1 MNILIIN
8 INDKIGGAGI
18 ASYRLFEA
26 LRSIGVNCR
35 MLVMNK
41 SSNEDEVIPLHN
53 RYFQSFNIL
62 RSRLDKI
69 EIIRYRSYDNSIFSP
84 SIIKSPNL
92 ISKIN
97 ELRPDLIHLHWIA
110 GGMLK
115 LEELKD
121 IKIPIVWSLHDMWP
135 FTGGCH
141 YDNGCGR
148 FINSCGK
155 CPILGSDIENDLSRK
170 VHKRK
175 IDNYPNVV
183 LIGLSKWIQNSAKS
197 SSIFKK
203 NKIVNLPNTINTGRF
218 KRKKPEFFPK
228 IMEFS
233 KYKKIIL
240 FGAMDSTSDKRKGFK
255 ELVESIKLL
264 DKEKYQFVVFG
275 SNDKIID
282 EDIDMVTIGKVHDEQ
297 LLIELYSLSDV
308 MIVPSLQENL
318 SNVIMESMSCGTPVV
333 AFDIGGNSD
342 MIQHKKNGYLA
353 KPFNHFDLAIGVET
367 VIDNK
372 DIYSKNA
379 IEFIKN
385 QFDYGVVAQKYR
397 TLYQKML
404 DVSTK

>member
-8 INDKIGGAGI
+8 INEKSGGAGI
-18 ASYRLFEA
+18 ASFRLFEA

-41 SSNEDEVIPLHN
+41 SSNEEDVIPLHN
-53 RYFQSFNIL
+53 KYFQALNKL

-69 EIIRYRSYDNSIFSP
+69 ELIRYRCYDNSIFSP
-84 SIIKSPNL
+84 SIIQSPNL

-97 ELRPDLIHLHWIA
+97 ELKPDLIHLHWIA

-141 YDNGCGR
+141 YDDGCGR
-148 FINSCGK
+148 FINNCGK
-155 CPILGSDIENDLSRK
+155 CPILGSEIDNDLSRNI
-170 VHKRK
+170 HERK
-175 IDNYPNVV
+175 KENYPNIV
-183 LIGLSKWIQNSAKS
+183 LVGLSKWIEKSAKS

-203 NKIVNLPNTINTGRF
+203 NKIVNLPNTINTVKF
-218 KRKKPEFFPK
+218 KRVIPETLPKKLDL
-228 IMEFS
+228 S
-233 KYKKIIL
+233 DYKKIIL

-255 ELVESIKLL
+255 VLVEGIKLL

-275 SNDKIID
+275 SNDIIIED
-282 EDIDMVTIGKVHDEQ
+282 DIDMVTVGKVHDEK

-353 KPFNHFDLAIGVET
+353 KPFSHYDLALGVET
-367 VIDNK
+367 VIENK
-372 DIYSKNA
+372 DYYSKNA

-385 QFDYGVVAQKYR
+385 EYDYSIVAQKYN
-397 TLYQKML
+397 TLYQNLLK
-404 DVSTK
+404 VPTK